1 VNFGVRDDRG
11 AATGNNTVGMKQV
24 IFVNQKDV
32 TAREIYPGVRKRV
45 LWHGANGAKA
55 QMLEIDAGAT
65 FLKLDVHHP
74 GPAEIYVVSGT
85 FNDGARDYPAGSF
98 VHNPAGSSHLP
109 QSREGCVLFVFFPEG

>member
-1 VNFGVRDDRG
+1 MLAVMTRIVH
-11 AATGNNTVGMKQV
+11 VHP
-24 IFVNQKDV
+24 KDV
-32 TAREIYPGVRKRV
+32 IAREIYPGVRKRT
-45 LWHGANGAKA
+45 LWQVASGAKA
-55 QMLEIDAGAT
+55 QILEIDAGAS

-74 GPAEIYVVSGT
+74 GPEEIYVVSGV

>member
-1 VNFGVRDDRG
+1 VIRRSPVH
-11 AATGNNTVGMKQV
+11 NNTLDMNQIV
-24 IFVNQKDV
+24 FVNQRDIA
-32 TAREIYPGVRKRV
+32 AREIYPGVRKRT

-55 QMLEIDAGAT
+55 QILEIDAGAT

-74 GPAEIYVVSGT
+74 GPEEIYVVSGT

-109 QSREGCVLFVFFPEG
+109 QSRDGCVLFVFFPEG